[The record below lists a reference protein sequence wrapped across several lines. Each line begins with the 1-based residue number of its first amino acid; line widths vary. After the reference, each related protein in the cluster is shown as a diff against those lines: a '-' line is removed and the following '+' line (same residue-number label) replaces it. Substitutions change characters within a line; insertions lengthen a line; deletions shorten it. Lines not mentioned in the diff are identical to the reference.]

1 MILITTIR
9 KNQYDLLVIQ
19 FEDMQKDKEI
29 KENQKNFE
37 ILTKSQNDREN
48 QYKRKIE
55 SLNGKIYENVKKHN
69 DFLMVNNLENKF
81 IDGGFNEK
89 DKLKNDPSLVEQRLQ
104 EVNYIHKI
112 SQKIKEKLI

>member
-1 MILITTIR
+1 
-9 KNQYDLLVIQ
+9 
-19 FEDMQKDKEI
+19 MQKDKEI

-112 SQKIKEKLI
+112 S